1 MVAIGFGLLWL
12 AYTGGLEAYCLLRG
26 YNVTFAQLINPVHPY
41 SGPWPPAQIPAGVI
55 FPTGNAKVDTTAT
68 AAGGPQSGKQKGKP
82 PAPGGNPGGSGGPPV
97 QAV

>member
-1 MVAIGFGLLWL
+1 LVAIGFGLLWL

-41 SGPWPPAQIPAGVI
+41 SGPWPPQQIPTGVI

-68 AAGGPQSGKQKGKP
+68 AAGGTGKGKGKGKGKA
-82 PAPGGNPGGSGGPPV
+82 PAPGGSSGGPPV